1 MDAQM
6 PNPVDR
12 LFGVHAQALT
22 LRSQRSS
29 VLAANMANGDTPN
42 YKAKDIDFQT
52 ALKQAKGN
60 GGANI
65 TKTHS
70 RHIDINNT
78 VDNAAAIK
86 YRNPL
91 QASLDGNTVDTHL
104 EQTRFADNN
113 VHYQA
118 TLHFLNS
125 KISGVVKALRGE

>member
-1 MDAQM
+1 M
-6 PNPVDR
+6 PNPVDQ
-12 LFGVHAQALT
+12 LFGIHAQALI

-29 VLAANMANGDTPN
+29 VLAANMANADTPN
-42 YKAKDIDFQT
+42 YKARDLDFQSVLNQT
-52 ALKQAKGN
+52 KNN
-60 GGANI
+60 GSARI
-65 TKTHS
+65 HKTHAQ
-70 RHIDINNT
+70 HIDIT
-78 VDNAAAIK
+78 SQAGSAAELK

>member
-1 MDAQM
+1 M
-6 PNPVDR
+6 PNPVDK
-12 LFGVHAQALT
+12 LFGIHGQALI

-29 VLAANMANGDTPN
+29 VLAANMANADTPN
-42 YKAKDIDFQT
+42 YKAKDLDFQSV
-52 ALKQAKGN
+52 LKQAN
-60 GGANI
+60 GSTHM

-70 RHIDINNT
+70 RHIDTGQYGN
-78 VDNAAAIK
+78 DSAKLK

-104 EQTRFADNN
+104 EQTRFADNS

-125 KISGVVKALRGE
+125 KISNVISALKGE

>member
-1 MDAQM
+1 M

-12 LFGVHAQALT
+12 LFGIHDQALT

-29 VLAANMANGDTPN
+29 VLAANMANADTPN
-42 YKAKDIDFQT
+42 YKAKDVDFQSV
-52 ALKQAKGN
+52 LGQAQNSSGSRM
-60 GGANI
+60 

-70 RHIDINNT
+70 KHIDVNGT
-78 VDNAAAIK
+78 TGSQADIK

-125 KISGVVKALRGE
+125 KIGGVIRAFKGE

>member
-1 MDAQM
+1 M
-6 PNPVDR
+6 PNTFDR
-12 LFGVHAQALT
+12 LFGIHDQALT

-29 VLAANMANGDTPN
+29 VLAANMANADTPN
-42 YKAKDIDFQT
+42 YKAKDIDFQSV
-52 ALKQAKGN
+52 LGQAQNSSGSSM
-60 GGANI
+60 

-70 RHIDINNT
+70 RHIDVNNAT
-78 VDNAAAIK
+78 SSQADIK

-125 KISGVVKALRGE
+125 KIGGVIRAFKGE

>member
-1 MDAQM
+1 M
-6 PNPVDR
+6 PNPVDS
-12 LFGVHAQALT
+12 LLGIHAQALT

-29 VLAANMANGDTPN
+29 VIAANMANADTPN
-42 YKAKDIDFQT
+42 YKAKDIDFQSV
-52 ALKQAKGN
+52 LGQAQSN
-60 GGANI
+60 RTTTM

-70 RHIDINNT
+70 RHIDVNGNIGSQAP
-78 VDNAAAIK
+78 VK

-118 TLHFLNS
+118 TLYFLNS
-125 KISGVVKALRGE
+125 KISSVVKALRGE